1 MKIANT
7 IEEVREIVNGWKA
20 AGLSIGLVPTMG
32 FLHEGHTSLMKI
44 ASENDRVVV
53 SIFLNP
59 IQFGPKEDLSSYPKD
74 FESDRAKCESN
85 GVDLIFAPD
94 ALEMYDEMFST
105 YVDMTGL
112 TEELCGLSR
121 PGHFRG
127 VCTVVSKLFNII
139 SPDKAYF
146 GEKDAQQLAV
156 VKRMVKDLNFN
167 LEVVGC
173 PIIREPD
180 GLAMS
185 SRNTYLNESQR
196 KAAVILSKSIKIGK
210 ELVMAGE
217 KDSSEVIS
225 QMKAAI
231 ESEPLARI
239 DYIKVVDS
247 NSLVAVDRI
256 DGPVLVAIAV
266 FIGTTRLIDNF
277 SYMSST

>member
-7 IEEVREIVNGWKA
+7 IKEVREIINEWKSE
-20 AGLSIGLVPTMG
+20 GLSIGLVPTMG

-74 FESDRAKCESN
+74 FESDRAKCEAN
-85 GVDLIFAPD
+85 GVDLIFAP
-94 ALEMYDEMFST
+94 AAAEMYDGMFST

-121 PGHFRG
+121 PRHFRG

-217 KDSSEVIS
+217 MDASEVIS
-225 QMKAAI
+225 QMKAVI
-231 ESEPLARI
+231 ESEPLTRI

-256 DGPVLVAIAV
+256 DRPVLVAIAV

-277 SYMSST
+277 SYMPSM